1 MHVLKDEASQNR
13 VYLTLLENN
22 FLKGWGGG
30 GRGGVEKWKHILSLQ
45 PPLEMEENEKA
56 DLLSLEV
63 YHSHKDEKFS
73 ARASRLGP

>member
-1 MHVLKDEASQNR
+1 M
-13 VYLTLLENN
+13 
-22 FLKGWGGG
+22 
-30 GRGGVEKWKHILSLQ
+30 EKWKHILSLQ